1 MQKPPRVTCGA
12 PASSSRWKAA
22 GAIHHSLPNLMKT
35 KTPYISYIDAVEE
48 RLVHITPCSLLI
60 SQLHQPSPGDRY
72 PSSTS
77 DPQRHT
83 YPPIYTSSTPR
94 TRIRLCVLPDRLYNT
109 LGVMASC
116 RYCSYTSRF
125 YTSGRSIDGGGPAC
139 LLQYVRRART
149 RVCGQYKALR
159 T

>member
-12 PASSSRWKAA
+12 PASSSRSKAVN
-22 GAIHHSLPNLMKT
+22 HHSLPNLIKI
-35 KTPYISYIDAVEE
+35 KTPYISYIDTVEE
-48 RLVHITPCSLLI
+48 RSLHINPCSLLI

-83 YPPIYTSSTPR
+83 YPPTCTSSTPC
-94 TRIRLCVLPDRLYNT
+94 TRIRLCVLPDRLHNT
-109 LGVMASC
+109 LEAMASC

-125 YTSGRSIDGGGPAC
+125 YTSGRSIGGGGPAC
-139 LLQYVRRART
+139 LLLRNVRCART
-149 RVCGQYKALR
+149 RVCGQYKALK

>member
-12 PASSSRWKAA
+12 PASSSRSKAVN
-22 GAIHHSLPNLMKT
+22 HHSLPNLIKI
-35 KTPYISYIDAVEE
+35 KTPYISYIGTVEE
-48 RLVHITPCSLLI
+48 RLLHITPCSLLI
-60 SQLHQPSPGDRY
+60 SQLHQPSPRDRY

-94 TRIRLCVLPDRLYNT
+94 TQIRLCALRGHLRNS
-109 LGVMASC
+109 LGAMASC

-125 YTSGRSIDGGGPAC
+125 YTSGRSIGGGGPAC
-139 LLQYVRRART
+139 LLLRNVRCARP
-149 RVCGQYKALR
+149 RVCGQYKALK